1 MSILSPAPVAVPP
14 SPRAARPPT
23 PGRWPREPGLPA
35 LALGLL
41 TLTSAVHPLWA
52 LPSVGVGVVGAVLA
66 VAALLQRGERRQGAL
81 GLASALLGLAIA
93 SVTVPAALG
102 GAVAMLTWFAAL
114 RPGGA

>member
-14 SPRAARPPT
+14 PPRAARPPT

-52 LPSVGVGVVGAVLA
+52 LPSVGVGVVGAVLG
-66 VAALLQRGERRQGAL
+66 VAALLQRGERRQGRSGSSARFSGSRSPPSRCRRHSEAL
-81 GLASALLGLAIA
+81 S
-93 SVTVPAALG
+93 
-102 GAVAMLTWFAAL
+102 
-114 RPGGA
+114 RC